1 MGVGWERQRAGR
13 TAAQSTALELALDG
27 WRDYGNT
34 DGRLRAMTDG
44 APQSV
49 RTVLALNGRR
59 DRRTDRRTE
68 TPRAHGRPTCG
79 RITCAW
85 RTWNFRTYGK
95 SRNYMVG
102 YTER

>member
-1 MGVGWERQRAGR
+1 MGRMRCAVGQGAVRTVCRDEMRTGGVWLGGDREQDGR
-13 TAAQSTALELALDG
+13 RVGDGRVRSDGRRPQSTWPVLALDG

-59 DRRTDRRTE
+59 DRRTD
-68 TPRAHGRPTCG
+68 
-79 RITCAW
+79 
-85 RTWNFRTYGK
+85 
-95 SRNYMVG
+95 
-102 YTER
+102 